1 MILVFMNR
9 RYPHRHFVLQEMAT
23 VKMSSKT
30 VHHKVI
36 AFSVQYLPSLRNS
49 STVPS
54 HHPNLSHLFIFY
66 HNYDQ
71 KSPIRVCLPSTPFS
85 FLVGT
90 FLTGHRAFVRVVV
103 TPYCQSSFFMHSVST
118 IPCSLRM

>member
-1 MILVFMNR
+1 
-9 RYPHRHFVLQEMAT
+9 MAK

-54 HHPNLSHLFIFY
+54 HHPNLSHLFIFCRDC
-66 HNYDQ
+66 DQ

-103 TPYCQSSFFMHSVST
+103 TPYISDMPTYINFTHIYVRLNIHDLLPEFLFYAF
-118 IPCSLRM
+118 SLNPPM